1 MNVEELTA
9 SKTQRRFPNVKI
21 SNPNVTVPVI
31 VQALEPGDVQLI
43 VELNGKQKVV
53 KTISPSAINMNNIL
67 RTVGSFTYAISTG
80 IEVVVNNI
88 EDYLKLV

>member
-9 SKTQRRFPNVKI
+9 SKTERRFPNVKI

-31 VQALEPGDVQLI
+31 VQSLAPGDIQLI

-53 KTISPSAINMNNIL
+53 KTISPSAMNMDNIL
-67 RTVGSFTYAISTG
+67 RTVGSFTYAISAG
-80 IEVVVNNI
+80 IEMTINNI